1 MTVQQPGLR
10 SLTRTDP
17 ATVRAAIRA
26 GEWTS
31 QTAGLA
37 PGYTQAN
44 LVILPRQ
51 QAYDFLLFCVRNPKP
66 CPIVDVTDAG
76 SPVPVQAAPDADL
89 RTDLPRYRVYERGEL
104 VEELTDIRHR
114 WRDDMVAFLLG
125 CSFTFEHALVEAGIP
140 LRHLE
145 CGDGV
150 PMYVTNRA
158 CVPAGDFSGPLVVSM
173 RPIRAEQ
180 VEQATGI
187 SARYARA
194 HGAPIHAGDPAA
206 LGIVDLAA
214 PDWGDPTEIRPGEV
228 PVFWACGVTPQ
239 AVALQSKPPLVITH
253 SPGHMFVTDVPIGA
267 LV

>member
-1 MTVQQPGLR
+1 MQ
-10 SLTRTDP
+10 
-17 ATVRAAIRA
+17 
-26 GEWTS
+26 TS
-31 QTAGLA
+31 GLA

-44 LVILPRQ
+44 LVILPRDL
-51 QAYDFLLFCVRNPKP
+51 AYDFLLFAVRNPKP
-66 CPIVDVTDAG
+66 CPIIDVTDAG
-76 SPVPVQAAPDADL
+76 SPVPAQAAPDADL
-89 RTDLPRYRVYERGEL
+89 RTDLPRYRVYEHGEL
-104 VEELTDIRHR
+104 VEEPTDIRHR

-150 PMYVTNRA
+150 PMWVTNRE
-158 CVPAGDFSGPLVVSM
+158 CVPAGIFRGPLVVSM
-173 RPIRAEQ
+173 RPVREEQ
-180 VEQATGI
+180 VEQASDI

-194 HGAPIHAGDPAA
+194 HGAPVHAGDPAA
-206 LGIVDLAA
+206 LGIRDLAT
-214 PDWGDPTEIRPGEV
+214 PDWGDPTEVRDGEV

-239 AVALQSKPPLVITH
+239 AVAIQSKPPLVITH